1 MKALTTREELEAAV
15 QEDIED
21 TTIKAMLEAA
31 KQEET
36 LGVLVALAE
45 DRLGKVVTKA
55 QDHLK
60 ASMSLIETAEA
71 YIEYITT
78 IREMMK

>member
-55 QDHLK
+55 QDHLR
-60 ASMSLIETAEA
+60 ASMNLIETAEA

>member
-55 QDHLK
+55 QDHLR